1 MQTRKTII
9 STNRVLLIHHKWSPF
24 SERRRLRVMHN
35 LKERYKMKKY
45 INPEIEVV
53 ELNSTDVITTSPGTE
68 MPKYD
73 EDDGIWEYSISN
85 G

>member
-1 MQTRKTII
+1 
-9 STNRVLLIHHKWSPF
+9 
-24 SERRRLRVMHN
+24 
-35 LKERYKMKKY
+35 MKNY

-53 ELNSTDVITTSPGTE
+53 KLSINDVITTSPGTE

-73 EDDGIWEYSISN
+73 EDDGLWEYSISN

>member
-1 MQTRKTII
+1 MSANTTDEFIVN
-9 STNRVLLIHHKWSPF
+9 T
-24 SERRRLRVMHN
+24 
-35 LKERYKMKKY
+35 LKSATQNSKKRYKMKKY
-45 INPEIEVV
+45 MNPEIEVI

>member
-1 MQTRKTII
+1 MENGKLKFENGNKTY
-9 STNRVLLIHHKWSPF
+9 T
-24 SERRRLRVMHN
+24 
-35 LKERYKMKKY
+35 
-45 INPEIEVV
+45 NPEVEKIEV
-53 ELNSTDVITTSPGTE
+53 LADDVITTSPGTE